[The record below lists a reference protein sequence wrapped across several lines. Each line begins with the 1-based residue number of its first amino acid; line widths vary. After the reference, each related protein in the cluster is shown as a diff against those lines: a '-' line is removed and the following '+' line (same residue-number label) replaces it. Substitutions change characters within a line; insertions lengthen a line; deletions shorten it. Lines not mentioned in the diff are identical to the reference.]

1 MAKDVDLVRASM
13 AVIKHHNQ
21 KPLEEERVY
30 ILGHSSLKDV
40 RAGTQGS
47 NLGARTEAKVMEE
60 RCLQT

>member
-1 MAKDVDLVRASM
+1 M

-30 ILGHSSLKDV
+30 ILDHSSLKDV

-60 RCLQT
+60 PCLLT